1 MTRPFMSMA
10 EKRRFEHSQR
20 EREKARQ
27 VRFNG
32 RRDWSD
38 DEIKLEFDCNPNMT
52 MQQLAF
58 MSGKTIDELKK
69 ILLEE

>member
-10 EKRRFEHSQR
+10 EKRRFEHGQR
-20 EREKARQ
+20 EREKAKQ

-32 RRDWSD
+32 RREFSD
-38 DEIKLEFDCNPNMT
+38 DEIRTEFDCNPNLSVST
-52 MQQLAF
+52 LAF
-58 MSGKTIDELKK
+58 MTGKTIEEIKK

>member
-1 MTRPFMSMA
+1 MSMA

-27 VRFNG
+27 VRFNA

-38 DEIKLEFDCNPNMT
+38 DEIRTEFDCNPNLMVGT
-52 MQQLAF
+52 LAF
-58 MSGKTIDELKK
+58 MTGKTVDEIKK
-69 ILLEE
+69 ILEE

>member
-1 MTRPFMSMA
+1 MSMA

-32 RRDWSD
+32 RREFSD
-38 DEIKLEFDCNPNMT
+38 DEIRTEFDCNPNMT
-52 MQQLAF
+52 LAQLSF
-58 MSGKTIDELKK
+58 MTGKTVPELKK
-69 ILLEE
+69 ILEE